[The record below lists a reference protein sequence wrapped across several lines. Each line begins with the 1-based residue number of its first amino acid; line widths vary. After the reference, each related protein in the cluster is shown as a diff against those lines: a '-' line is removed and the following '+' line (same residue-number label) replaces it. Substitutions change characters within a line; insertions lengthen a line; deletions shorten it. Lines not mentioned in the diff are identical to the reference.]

1 MFQSDEEKIV
11 FITSHGLYCYRVML
25 FGLKNARATYQRL
38 MMKIFK
44 PLIGHIVEVYI
55 DDIVV
60 KSKTRTEH
68 AQHLEQ
74 TFRLMRNYNMKLN
87 PTKCSMIWRNLEN
100 LIRTIILYMK

>member
-1 MFQSDEEKIV
+1 MKKKTA
-11 FITSHGLYCYRVML
+11 FITPHGLYCYIVIL
-25 FGLKNARATYQRL
+25 FGLKNGRATYQRL
-38 MMKIFK
+38 MTKIFK
-44 PLIGHIVEVYI
+44 PLIDHIVEVYI

-60 KSKTRTEH
+60 KSKTRIKH

>member
-1 MFQSDEEKIV
+1 
-11 FITSHGLYCYRVML
+11 ML
-25 FGLKNARATYQRL
+25 FGLKNAGATYQRL
-38 MMKIFK
+38 MTKIFK

-60 KSKTRTEH
+60 KNKTRIKH

>member
-1 MFQSDEEKIV
+1 M
-11 FITSHGLYCYRVML
+11 T
-25 FGLKNARATYQRL
+25 
-38 MMKIFK
+38 KIFK
-44 PLIGHIVEVYI
+44 PLIDHIVEVYI

-60 KSKTRTEH
+60 KSKTRIKH